1 MRFPRL
7 DDSPHSPLTGEERET
22 IEAIIQ
28 ALVRSGSERSAQ
40 ALAIVEEHLR
50 RLEAFGELMSQFPSP
65 IEHHRLGDRERSL
78 ASLADVLC
86 HSNPANFE
94 FKVPTRGLV
103 GRALDMAESNFYRL
117 LAHACSEV
125 LIEPERSQLRGQAMD
140 RLREVIYTKIVEEVL
155 GDIVS
160 DPTLNGFVRER
171 AVYSLCQIWDTRL
184 TYRTR
189 QFFPLLRAAW
199 EARQRILVRGGTLL
213 GTDEMF
219 ALFREGCDPEFVE
232 FFTRPDPDDDEVA
245 AFREFLFGRT
255 SEQLESLRSEMERRG
270 DSCVSL
276 TYPEVGS
283 ADDEGTRFYE
293 FFRARFMQATA
304 RRLADHPGPKRTA
317 EGYVMVAYLSSRGR
331 EPLPS
336 VVDHR
341 Q

>member
-7 DDSPHSPLTGEERET
+7 DDAPHSPFTGEERDT
-22 IEAIIQ
+22 IEAIIE
-28 ALVRSGSERSAQ
+28 AIARSGSARTERV
-40 ALAIVEEHLR
+40 LEIVEAHLR

-65 IEHHRLGDRERSL
+65 IDHDRLGERERSL
-78 ASLADVLC
+78 ASLTDVLC

-94 FKVPTRGLV
+94 FRAPTRAIV

-117 LAHACSEV
+117 LARVCSEV
-125 LIEPERSQLRGQAMD
+125 LEEPVRGSLRQQAID

-160 DPTLNGFVRER
+160 DSTLDSLVRER

-199 EARQRILVRGGTLL
+199 EARQHMRVHGGTLL

-219 ALFREGCDPEFVE
+219 ALFREGCDPQFVE
-232 FFTRPDPDDDEVA
+232 FFTRPEPDEDEVE

-255 SEQLESLRSEMERRG
+255 SEQLASLYDEMERNG
-270 DSCVSL
+270 CSTVSL
-276 TYPEVGS
+276 AGVPGGPS
-283 ADDEGTRFYE
+283 DDEGTRLYE
-293 FFRARFMQATA
+293 FFRARFMQAAA
-304 RRLADHPGPKRTA
+304 RRLANRPGPKRTA
-317 EGYVMVAYLSSRGR
+317 EGYVMIDYLSARAR
-331 EPLPS
+331 EPFQS
-336 VVDHR
+336 IADE
-341 Q
+341 